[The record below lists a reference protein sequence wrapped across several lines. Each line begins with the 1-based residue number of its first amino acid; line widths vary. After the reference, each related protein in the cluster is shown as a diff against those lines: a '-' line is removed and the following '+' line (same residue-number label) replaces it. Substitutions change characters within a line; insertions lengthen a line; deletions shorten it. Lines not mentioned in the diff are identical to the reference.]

1 MIRRT
6 VRTTL
11 VAATCTTVLAGGLAA
26 CGAVKEL
33 SAAEKVSDA
42 FGKLAD
48 GKSFSAKLS
57 VDATSAQIQAFG
69 TATDAKIDA
78 KSADALAALSLS
90 FAVSADKPLKDLE
103 ILKNPAGATST
114 EALTADK
121 SVSYSYALAG
131 KGGKSL
137 VELRQADGKTYLQ
150 ADVKAAAELF
160 GQDASELDSMSEF
173 LPASLK
179 GALSGKWISID
190 PKTLEEFTKTVGEAV
205 PGATGAKPSAQPT
218 VNPEVAKSFVNA
230 VKDVF
235 SRDTSFEDKGKKD
248 GKQLIVVTASTRTV
262 ANDLLKAVEPLAKEI
277 PAMGKVP
284 TAVPSDVPDKKLA
297 LNVLLDGG
305 ALSSISFDIAQLDDK
320 AAVGATLPVKISF
333 GKDVPAIQA
342 PSGATEITTADI
354 ESIFGSLAEAGGGA
368 GGLGAGGLG
377 AGSLGGG
384 LGGSGLPEAE
394 TLTDAQVK
402 ELTAST
408 SLTEQQIK
416 TYNKLGLTYEDIKD
430 MGKSAS

>member
-1 MIRRT
+1 
-6 VRTTL
+6 
-11 VAATCTTVLAGGLAA
+11 
-26 CGAVKEL
+26 
-33 SAAEKVSDA
+33 
-42 FGKLAD
+42 
-48 GKSFSAKLS
+48 
-57 VDATSAQIQAFG
+57 
-69 TATDAKIDA
+69 
-78 KSADALAALSLS
+78 
-90 FAVSADKPLKDLE
+90 
-103 ILKNPAGATST
+103 
-114 EALTADK
+114 
-121 SVSYSYALAG
+121 
-131 KGGKSL
+131 
-137 VELRQADGKTYLQ
+137 
-150 ADVKAAAELF
+150 
-160 GQDASELDSMSEF
+160 
-173 LPASLK
+173 
-179 GALSGKWISID
+179 
-190 PKTLEEFTKTVGEAV
+190 
-205 PGATGAKPSAQPT
+205 
-218 VNPEVAKSFVNA
+218 
-230 VKDVF
+230 
-235 SRDTSFEDKGKKD
+235 
-248 GKQLIVVTASTRTV
+248 
-262 ANDLLKAVEPLAKEI
+262 
-277 PAMGKVP
+277 MGKVP